1 MFVLLFAKARV
12 NPGPVFLLAQNISK
26 IPIAVVMLLVYNIYV
41 RRTYT
46 MKKVMSI
53 TIEERLYEILKK
65 QAEEENRSVSNIVET
80 AILKYLGK

>member
-1 MFVLLFAKARV
+1 
-12 NPGPVFLLAQNISK
+12 
-26 IPIAVVMLLVYNIYV
+26 
-41 RRTYT
+41 

>member
-1 MFVLLFAKARV
+1 MVT
-12 NPGPVFLLAQNISK
+12 LLA
-26 IPIAVVMLLVYNIYV
+26 YNIYV
-41 RRTYT
+41 RRTYN